1 MTGWVGILDSKIHIL
16 TSQCYKETLT
26 ALTLLLITDK
36 RGGNGEVGNCDAGDG
51 INFRINTKGENLL
64 IYRIWQYFHFI
75 AIIVVPMWF
84 SVTILSSELI
94 SSLTQEYFCLRTW
107 LCNSGYLL
115 QKESRQWNIIMLR
128 KARSLIIC

>member
-1 MTGWVGILDSKIHIL
+1 MGILDSKIHIL

-36 RGGNGEVGNCDAGDG
+36 RGVNGEVGNCDAGDG

-75 AIIVVPMWF
+75 AIVVVPMWF

-94 SSLTQEYFCLRTW
+94 SFSLKNTSALGLGSVTLDTNYR
-107 LCNSGYLL
+107 
-115 QKESRQWNIIMLR
+115 R
-128 KARSLIIC
+128 KVGNEK